1 MCIRIVKTLWK
12 GFFKTLKSNFAKN
25 PSSNGPIHI
34 LWRWILIFHRT
45 KPETVYTL
53 QWQKAFEAC
62 FWLRNRGH
70 KIKIYFWDRGYF
82 MTLNQEAEGIWI
94 WHQCHLKLDR
104 VTKDRKEDRFQCD
117 LISFYRTRPI
127 LKKRKLNWQPPE
139 VVNCCHLNI
148 TWICLIYP
156 DERYLMARSKG

>member
-25 PSSNGPIHI
+25 QVQMDPFISYDVEFSSFIGQNRRQFTHCNDK
-34 LWRWILIFHRT
+34 RH
-45 KPETVYTL
+45 
-53 QWQKAFEAC
+53 
-62 FWLRNRGH
+62 LRHVFGYEIVV
-70 KIKIYFWDRGYF
+70 IKLYFWDRGYF

-117 LISFYRTRPI
+117 LKSFYRTHAM
-127 LKKRKLNWQPPE
+127 LKQTEVKLTTTGSGQLLPLE
-139 VVNCCHLNI
+139 
-148 TWICLIYP
+148 
-156 DERYLMARSKG
+156 